1 MIFLFKFQDRSKMQ
15 KGTDKRPGSETYRI
29 GIKGLVQGVGF
40 RPFVF
45 RMARE
50 FALKGWVENR
60 NDGVLVQVSG
70 SGQQVHNFREALL
83 TRAPAAASIELF
95 ETHKIPFEPYDSFE
109 IRESSDLSESITE
122 ISPDIAVCQDCLEDL
137 KYQPNRIKYPLINC
151 THCGPRFSIIRDLP
165 YDRVHTTMADF
176 EMCSQCRSE
185 YSNLNDRRFHAQPV
199 ACNHCGPVYRLE
211 CGEEVTEDI
220 NEILFSL
227 EKLLSGSALLAVKG
241 SGGYHLVC
249 NAFNEEAV
257 QKLRLM
263 KRRDGK
269 PFALM
274 FRNLK
279 EARSYVEI
287 GEAEEAEL
295 NSWRRSI
302 VLLRKKRELSSGIA
316 DGLSTLGV
324 MLPYMPFHY
333 LLFEKLETPALV
345 MTSGNF
351 SEEPILISN
360 EQVREQFGPYV
371 DGIVSYNREIY
382 NRVDDSVSAVVGGK
396 TMVLR
401 RARGHAPSP
410 IRTGFDLEGI
420 LGCGAELTGS
430 FCMGKGHLALM
441 SPYTGDLK
449 NLETLEFYQETY
461 ERYCRLF
468 RFTPQLLVSDLH
480 PDYLSSRFARELVKD
495 NPAIG
500 HISVQHHHAHL
511 ASTMLD
517 SGLEGEVMGFSLDGM
532 GLGTDGHIWGAEVM
546 RADYNDFERLFHFE
560 YMPLPGG
567 DKATKEPW
575 RMGISYLF
583 HSFGE
588 ELFELKIPLTEQF
601 SRQEIGN
608 IISLIELGIN
618 TPMVS
623 SAGRLFD
630 AVAAI
635 SGLNYFA
642 TYQAEAPM
650 LLESAIDIH
659 EKGSY
664 NFEITAGKISFTSL
678 IRQLVGDIH
687 SGISVGVLAA
697 KFHNSLVQLIFRLA
711 MEIRDESGLDRV
723 VLGGGSFQNSF
734 LSEKVL
740 HKLENEKFK
749 VYLPGSIPVNDQGI
763 AAGQLAIGA
772 HRRKMM

>member
-1 MIFLFKFQDRSKMQ
+1 MQ
-15 KGTDKRPGSETYRI
+15 KGADKRHSSETYRI

-50 FALKGWVENR
+50 YGLKGWVENR

-70 SGQQVHNFREALL
+70 SGQQVNSFREGLL

-95 ETHKIPFEPYDSFE
+95 ETEKIAFESYDSFE

-122 ISPDIAVCQDCLEDL
+122 ISPDIAVCRECLQDL
-137 KYQPNRIKYPLINC
+137 KTQPHRIAYPLINC

-176 EMCSQCRSE
+176 EMCPQCRSE
-185 YSNLNDRRFHAQPV
+185 FCDLYDRRFHAQPV

-211 CGEEVTEDI
+211 YGEGVTEDI
-220 NEILFSL
+220 NEILASSS
-227 EKLLSGSALLAVKG
+227 KLLSGNALLAVKG
-241 SGGYHLVC
+241 TGGFHLVC
-249 NAFNEEAV
+249 NALSDEGVE
-257 QKLRLM
+257 KLRKM

-274 FRNLK
+274 FRNLE
-279 EARSYVEI
+279 EARAYVEI
-287 GEAEEAEL
+287 GKAEEAEL
-295 NSWRRSI
+295 NSWRRPI
-302 VLLRKKRELSSGIA
+302 VLLRKRRELCRGIA

-324 MLPYMPFHY
+324 MLPYMPFHH

-360 EQVREQFGPYV
+360 EKVREQFGPYV
-371 DGIVSYNREIY
+371 DGIISYNREIHM
-382 NRVDDSVSAVVGGK
+382 RVDDSVSAVVGGK
-396 TMVLR
+396 AMVLR
-401 RARGHAPSP
+401 RARGYAPSP
-410 IRTGFDLEGI
+410 IRTSFDLEGI

-461 ERYCRLF
+461 ERYCQLF
-468 RFTPQLLVSDLH
+468 RFTPQLIVSDLH
-480 PDYLSSRFARELVKD
+480 PDYLSTRFAQKLAKE
-495 NPAIG
+495 NPAIA
-500 HISVQHHHAHL
+500 HISVQHHHAHV
-511 ASTMLD
+511 ASAMLEA
-517 SGLEGEVMGFSLDGM
+517 GLEGEVLGFSLDGM
-532 GLGTDGHIWGAEVM
+532 GLGTDGRIWGAEVM
-546 RADYNDFERLFHFE
+546 RADYNNFERLFHFE

-567 DKATKEPW
+567 DKATSEPW

-583 HSFGE
+583 QCFGE
-588 ELFELKIPLTEQF
+588 ELFDLKIPLTERF
-601 SRQEIGN
+601 SRQEMGRITT
-608 IISLIELGIN
+608 LIEKGIN
-618 TPMVS
+618 SPMVS

-635 SGLNYFA
+635 TGLNYFA
-642 TYQAEAPM
+642 SYQAEAPM
-650 LLESAIDIH
+650 LLESAIDPF

-664 NFEITAGKISFTSL
+664 DFEIIAGKITFTSL
-678 IRQLVGDIH
+678 IRQLVDDIH
-687 SGISVGVLAA
+687 RGISTAAIAA
-697 KFHNSLVQLIFRLA
+697 KFHHSLVQLIVRLA
-711 MEIRDESGLDRV
+711 MEIREESGLDRI

-734 LSEKVL
+734 LTEKVV

-749 VYLPGSIPVNDQGI
+749 VYLPRSIPVNDQGI

-772 HRRKMM
+772 HRRKSI